1 MPMKKRSR
9 PSKPRRSWTK
19 KAGVAALVVMV
30 VVVTPLLVHLFTSGD
45 KAVWSQTSVRSL
57 VERVWANVAG
67 STGADP
73 AIIGAK
79 APVADVAYIT
89 EVADASSELNGEW
102 LGVCKKNSIHSVAD
116 FQRTVASD
124 AVLAG
129 HFSGFDWE
137 NARLGRQ
144 DEEMVVYVSHRKGDV
159 IKQTSKPIKLPKG
172 DGYITDGVRVART
185 FCCNDINI
193 TPSAGKPETKTP
205 VVADA
210 PPPVIPPEILSADG
224 SIPASVFIP
233 LIPVA
238 GSLSFDPRPNDN
250 PPTVDKP
257 PTAQPVPEP
266 GTLVLL
272 GTGIVALAAACRR
285 RKR

>member
-1 MPMKKRSR
+1 MPMKKRARS
-9 PSKPRRSWTK
+9 SKPRSGWTK

-30 VVVTPLLVHLFTSGD
+30 VVLTPLLVHLFTTGE
-45 KAVWSQTSVRSL
+45 KTVWSASSVKAL
-57 VERVWANVAG
+57 VEMAWAKVAG
-67 STGADP
+67 SGGADN
-73 AIIGAK
+73 AIQGAT
-79 APVADVAYIT
+79 APVADVSYIT
-89 EVADASSELNGEW
+89 EVADASSQLKGEW
-102 LGVCKKNSIHSVAD
+102 LGVCKKNTIHSVAD

-124 AVLAG
+124 AVLAS

-193 TPSAGKPETKTP
+193 TPSAGNPDTNITPSAGTVETP
-205 VVADA
+205 PIIA
-210 PPPVIPPEILSADG
+210 PAELSTSAQAMPFLGGTDSSGSNTSEIPP
-224 SIPASVFIP
+224 
-233 LIPVA
+233 
-238 GSLSFDPRPNDN
+238 
-250 PPTVDKP
+250 T
-257 PTAQPVPEP
+257 QPVPEP

-272 GTGIVALAAACRR
+272 ATGLVALAAACRK
-285 RKR
+285 RKP